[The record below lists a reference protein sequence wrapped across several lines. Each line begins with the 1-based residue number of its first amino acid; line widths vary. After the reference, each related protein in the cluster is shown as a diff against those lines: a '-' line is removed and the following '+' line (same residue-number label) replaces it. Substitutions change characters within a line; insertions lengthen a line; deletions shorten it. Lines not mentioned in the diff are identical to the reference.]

1 MGNGDIL
8 GELTE
13 ASILSPR
20 LLHMKG
26 TKLHYLTLR
35 EEVKERREKA
45 ATSGGR
51 SFLERRELKMM
62 ETELA
67 HKNETIMKVP
77 DMTEKELQK
86 AYEQEEDLDIR
97 DVYALALEAMGY
109 EGYDREGVRD
119 DLWELIILD

>member
-45 ATSGGR
+45 ATSER
-51 SFLERRELKMM
+51 SFSERRELKMM

-67 HKNETIMKVP
+67 HKNEQIMKVP
-77 DMTEKELQK
+77 DLTEAEIQK
-86 AYEQEEDLDIR
+86 AYEQEEDLDIC
-97 DVYALALEAMGY
+97 DLYKLALEAMGY
-109 EGYDREGVRD
+109 DGYDRESVRD
-119 DLWELIILD
+119 NLYELVNAD

>member
-26 TKLHYLTLR
+26 TKLHYLSLR

-45 ATSGGR
+45 ATSER
-51 SFLERRELKMM
+51 SFSERRELKMM

-67 HKNETIMKVP
+67 HKNEQIMKVP
-77 DMTEKELQK
+77 DLTEAEIQK
-86 AYEQEEDLDIR
+86 AYEQEEDLDIC
-97 DVYALALEAMGY
+97 DLYKLALEAMGY
-109 EGYDREGVRD
+109 DGYDRESVRD
-119 DLWELIILD
+119 NLYELVNAD

>member
-26 TKLHYLTLR
+26 TKLHYLSLR

-45 ATSGGR
+45 ATSER
-51 SFLERRELKMM
+51 SFSERRELKMM

-67 HKNETIMKVP
+67 HKNEQIMKVP
-77 DMTEKELQK
+77 YLTEAEIQK
-86 AYEQEEDLDIR
+86 AYEQEEDLDIC
-97 DVYALALEAMGY
+97 DLYKLALEAMGY
-109 EGYDREGVRD
+109 YGYYRESVRD
-119 DLWELIILD
+119 NLYELVNAD